1 MGGVPLKSPSG
12 RRPGKVAR
20 RSKSRGPQAGAEVLS
35 NRCSA
40 NLWLQAIP
48 SRTLFATVRAISPPP
63 PVRGLRRQWRINGSA
78 AQPATSHA
86 EAETALE
93 SRRVAL
99 QPDTPTAV
107 AQADVLEC
115 GAATWPAVSTVA
127 RRAYVRTARCA
138 AHGVASGGTGER
150 VGRAAALSVA
160 LEAAVQTDV
169 SLAAGHG
176 GHSQSVGAT
185 VLESRR
191 VAVQPDAPTAIALAD
206 VLVARHHGR
215 QHRRWRGRR
224 MYGRCAAQHM
234 EWPVAALAH
243 GSAGQPRSHSHRRQR
258 SSQT

>member
-78 AQPATSHA
+78 AQPATSQA
-86 EAETALE
+86 EAETASE

-99 QPDTPTAV
+99 QPDAPTAV

-138 AHGVASGGTGER
+138 AHGSGQWRHWRTCWQGGSAVGCFGGSSPDRRITGGGPWRALAKRWRDGLGVETGDGAARRTHRDCAGGRSCGAASWSAVSTVARQAHVRTVRRAAHGVAGGGTGAR
-150 VGRAAALSVA
+150 VGRAAAQSFA
-160 LEAAVQTDV
+160 SEAAV
-169 SLAAGHG
+169 
-176 GHSQSVGAT
+176 
-185 VLESRR
+185 
-191 VAVQPDAPTAIALAD
+191 
-206 VLVARHHGR
+206 
-215 QHRRWRGRR
+215 
-224 MYGRCAAQHM
+224 
-234 EWPVAALAH
+234 
-243 GSAGQPRSHSHRRQR
+243 
-258 SSQT
+258 

>member
-1 MGGVPLKSPSG
+1 MDRRPAQRSFRIAALLTCGYRPSRVGLSSRRYVRYRRPLLCVGFVVSGVSTG
-12 RRPGKVAR
+12 RRHSQPHR
-20 RSKSRGPQAGAEVLS
+20 RRKLRRPRSRDGW
-35 NRCSA
+35 RCS
-40 NLWLQAIP
+40 
-48 SRTLFATVRAISPPP
+48 RTHPP
-63 PVRGLRRQWRINGSA
+63 RSLRRAFYNGGRQRGRQYRRWRGGH
-78 AQPATSHA
+78 TY
-86 EAETALE
+86 
-93 SRRVAL
+93 
-99 QPDTPTAV
+99 
-107 AQADVLEC
+107 
-115 GAATWPAVSTVA
+115 G
-127 RRAYVRTARCA
+127 RRAVL
-138 AHGVASGGTGER
+138 HMEVASGGTGER